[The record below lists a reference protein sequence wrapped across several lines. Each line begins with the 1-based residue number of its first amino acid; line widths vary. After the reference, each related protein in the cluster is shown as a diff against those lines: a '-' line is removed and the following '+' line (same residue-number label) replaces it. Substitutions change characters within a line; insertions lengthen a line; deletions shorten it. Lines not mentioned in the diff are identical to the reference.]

1 MANSSIY
8 NSLFGGSINS
18 YKGGALKT
26 SNIKSLFTLI
36 REKKIFFMLIFMN
49 LFIQLGITYYTMENS
64 KISKKATTFI
74 LLAIS
79 TFILLFIL
87 MLVPMPPTVK
97 ILIFCTF
104 SYIWG
109 LLLSSIKDKYNES
122 QIRIAMEGTLSIFI
136 AMMAAGLGL
145 LIGGI
150 KLGFQFGLFLFFALL
165 LLLIARLV
173 SIFSGSL
180 SQMQL
185 GLSIFGVI
193 LFSLYIMYDTNVI
206 FRRDYSGDFITASM
220 DYYLDILN
228 LFLNLLRSENS

>member
-8 NSLFGGSINS
+8 NSFYGGSNK
-18 YKGGALKT
+18 YTGGASKI
-26 SNIKSLFTLI
+26 SNIQSLIKLI
-36 REKKIFFMLIFMN
+36 REKKIFFMLIFIN

-64 KISKKATTFI
+64 TISKKKSTFI

-79 TFILLFIL
+79 TFILLLIL
-87 MLVPMPPTVK
+87 ILVPMPPILKV
-97 ILIFCTF
+97 LIFCGF

-109 LLLSSIKDKYNES
+109 LLLSRIKDKHNES

-150 KLGFQFGLFLFFALL
+150 QLGFQFGLFLFFALL
-165 LLLIARLV
+165 VLLIARLV

-185 GLSIFGVI
+185 GLSIFGII

-228 LFLNLLRSENS
+228 LFLNVLRSQNSE

>member
-1 MANSSIY
+1 MVNSSIY
-8 NSLFGGSINS
+8 DRFFGGSKIG
-18 YKGGALKT
+18 YKGGSSKT
-26 SNIKSLFTLI
+26 SNLQSLFTLI
-36 REKKIFFMLIFMN
+36 NERKVFFILIFVN

-64 KISKKATTFI
+64 RISKKTSTFI

-87 MLVPMPPTVK
+87 ILVPMPPIVK
-97 ILIFCTF
+97 VIIFAAF

-109 LLLSSIKDKYNES
+109 LLLSSIKTKYNES

-136 AMMAAGLGL
+136 AMIAAGLGL

-150 KLGFQFGLFLFFALL
+150 KLGFQFGLFLFVALL
-165 LLLIARLV
+165 VLLIGRLV

-180 SQMQL
+180 TQIQL
-185 GLSIFGVI
+185 GMSIFGI
-193 LFSLYIMYDTNVI
+193 LLFSLYIMYDTNVI

>member
-8 NSLFGGSINS
+8 DRFFGGSKIG
-18 YKGGALKT
+18 YKGGSSKT
-26 SNIKSLFTLI
+26 SGLQSLLTLMNE
-36 REKKIFFMLIFMN
+36 RKVFFILIFVN

-64 KISKKATTFI
+64 TISKKITTFW

-79 TFILLFIL
+79 TMIILLIL
-87 MLVPMPPTVK
+87 ILVPMPPVVK
-97 ILIFCTF
+97 VILFAAF

-109 LLLSSIKDKYNES
+109 LLLSSIKTKYNES
-122 QIRIAMEGTLSIFI
+122 QIRIAMEGALSVFI

-145 LIGGI
+145 LVGGI
-150 KLGFQFGLFLFFALL
+150 KLGYQFGLFLFVSLL
-165 LLLIARLV
+165 VLLMMRLV

-180 SQMQL
+180 TQMQL
-185 GLSIFGVI
+185 GMSIFGVI